1 LLKNTLNKKLMIVV
15 IPLGGIGQRFKDCG
29 YTRPKALIK
38 IFGKP
43 ILYYLLD
50 GLNLDTV
57 DFVYIPYNR
66 EYSDYNFESVLK
78 NDYPHVCFRFFKLEN
93 QTRGAAETIYLSLS
107 HLKLEN
113 DTPVLCLDGDN
124 FYECDVISRWG
135 GENCVFTMHDTT
147 SKPIYSYVKHDD
159 CSNIHEIKE
168 KEKISDYACT
178 GAYGFSSVSELKK
191 FALEVIHND
200 ERQHSEFYMSG
211 VIKRMLGGGTVFKNK
226 SVDKSQFICLGT
238 PIQLK
243 QFYNNFPLV
252 SSIRSTNRI
261 QNKRVCF
268 DLDNTL
274 VTYPLVKGD
283 YTTVKPIERNI
294 RFLRYLKK
302 LGNTIIIY
310 TARRMRTHH
319 GNVGK
324 INADVGK
331 ITFDTM
337 DRFEIP
343 FDELYFGK
351 PYADFYIDDLGVSP
365 FQDLE
370 KEMGYYD
377 NKIEPR
383 DFNSIDYDSIE
394 YVTKKGVDLSGEIHY
409 YSNIPSEIKDMFPLF
424 LGNENSDSYKM
435 ERIKG
440 TTVSDLYTS
449 ELLTT
454 ETLTHIMNSV
464 ARIQRVS
471 IEDGEVDIYKNY
483 SEKLEKRWNTY
494 DYSKFT
500 DSETTYK
507 DLLDKLKSYED
518 SGMGKKVVVHGDPVF
533 TNILINNHD
542 KIKFIDMRGKV
553 GEVLSIN
560 GDWLYDWA
568 KVYQSLIG
576 YDEILSCKSVSETY
590 KTRMVECFETYFT
603 EKYSE
608 EDLNNLKL
616 ITKSLL
622 FTLIPLHDDEKCQSY
637 YDLLR
642 KLP

>member
-1 LLKNTLNKKLMIVV
+1 MIVV
-15 IPLGGIGQRFKDCG
+15 IPLGGIGQRFKDHG

-50 GLNLDTV
+50 GLNLDNV

-78 NDYPHVCFRFFKLEN
+78 NDYPHVRFEFFKLEN
-93 QTRGAAETIYLSLS
+93 QTRGAAETIYLSLNQ
-107 HLKLEN
+107 LNTEN

-124 FYECDVISRWG
+124 FYDCDVITQWG
-135 GENCVFTMHDTT
+135 GENCVFTMHDTA
-147 SKPIYSYVKHDD
+147 SKPIYSYVECNDS
-159 CSNIHEIKE
+159 SNICDVKE
-168 KEKISDYACT
+168 KVKISDHACT
-178 GAYGFSSVSELKK
+178 GAYGFKSMSELKK
-191 FALEVIHND
+191 FALEIIRDD

-211 VIKRMLGGGTVFKNK
+211 VIKRMLDGGMVFKNK
-226 SVDKSQFICLGT
+226 SVDKSKFNCLGT
-238 PIQLK
+238 PLQVK

-252 SSIRSTNRI
+252 SSIQSTNRI

-331 ITFDTM
+331 ITFDTL
-337 DRFEIP
+337 DAFEIP
-343 FDELYFGK
+343 FDEVYFGK

-383 DFNSIDYDSIE
+383 DFNSIDYESIE
-394 YVTKKGVDLSGEIHY
+394 HVIKKGVDLSGEIHY

-424 LGNENSDSYKM
+424 FGSDNTDSYKM

-454 ETLTHIMNSV
+454 ETLTHVMNSV
-464 ARIQRVS
+464 ARIQRVTV
-471 IEDGEVDIYKNY
+471 EDDDVDIYKNY
-483 SEKLEKRWNTY
+483 SEKLKKRWNAY
-494 DYSKFT
+494 DYSRFE
-500 DSETTYK
+500 DSEKVYK
-507 DLLDKLKSYED
+507 DLLDKLKSYEN

-553 GEVLSIN
+553 GQVLSIN

-568 KVYQSLIG
+568 KMYQSLIG

-590 KTRMVECFETYFT
+590 KTRMVECFETHFT
-603 EKYSE
+603 QKYSE

-622 FTLIPLHDDEKCQSY
+622 FTLIPLHDDDKCQFY
-637 YDLLR
+637 YGLLR

>member
-1 LLKNTLNKKLMIVV
+1 MIVV
-15 IPLGGIGQRFKDCG
+15 IPLGGIGQRFKDHG

-50 GLNLDTV
+50 GLNLDNV

-78 NDYPHVCFRFFKLEN
+78 NDYPHVRFEFFKLEN
-93 QTRGAAETIYLSLS
+93 QTRGAAETIYLSLNQ
-107 HLKLEN
+107 LNTEN

-124 FYECDVISRWG
+124 FYDCDVITQWG

-147 SKPIYSYVKHDD
+147 SKPIYSYVECNDS
-159 CSNIHEIKE
+159 SNICDVKE
-168 KEKISDYACT
+168 KVKISDHACT
-178 GAYGFSSVSELKK
+178 GAYGFKSMSELKK
-191 FALEVIHND
+191 FALEIIRDD

-211 VIKRMLGGGTVFKNK
+211 VIKRMLDDGMVFKNK
-226 SVDKSQFICLGT
+226 SVDKSKFNCLGT
-238 PIQLK
+238 PLQVK

-252 SSIRSTNRI
+252 SSIQSTNRI

-331 ITFDTM
+331 ITFDTL
-337 DRFEIP
+337 DAFEIP
-343 FDELYFGK
+343 FDEVYFGK

-383 DFNSIDYDSIE
+383 DFNSIDYESIE
-394 YVTKKGVDLSGEIHY
+394 HVIKKGVDLSGEIHY

-424 LGNENSDSYKM
+424 FGSDNTDSYKM

-454 ETLTHIMNSV
+454 ETLTHVMNSV
-464 ARIQRVS
+464 ARIQRVTV
-471 IEDGEVDIYKNY
+471 EDDDVDIYKNY
-483 SEKLEKRWNTY
+483 SEKLKKRWNAC
-494 DYSKFT
+494 DYSRFE
-500 DSETTYK
+500 DSEKVYK
-507 DLLDKLKSYED
+507 DLLDKLKSYEN

-553 GEVLSIN
+553 GQVLSIN

-568 KVYQSLIG
+568 KMYQSLIG

-590 KTRMVECFETYFT
+590 KTRMIECFETHFT
-603 EKYSE
+603 QKYSE

-622 FTLIPLHDDEKCQSY
+622 FTLIPLHDDDKCQFY
-637 YDLLR
+637 YGLLR

>member
-1 LLKNTLNKKLMIVV
+1 MIVV
-15 IPLGGIGQRFKDCG
+15 IPLGGVGQRFKDHG
-29 YTRPKALIK
+29 YNRPKALIK

-50 GLNLDTV
+50 CLNLEKV

-66 EYSDYNFESVLK
+66 EYSYYNFESVLK
-78 NDYPHVCFRFFKLEN
+78 NDYPQIPFKFFKLEN
-93 QTRGAAETIYLSLS
+93 QTRGAAETIYKSLS
-107 HLKLEN
+107 QLKQDT

-124 FYECDVISRWG
+124 FYECDVVTQWN

-147 SKPIYSYVKHDD
+147 PKAIYSYIKCDD
-159 CSNIHEIKE
+159 FSNIQDIRE
-168 KEKISDYACT
+168 KDKISDYACT
-178 GAYGFSSVSELKK
+178 GAYGFSSILELKK
-191 FALEVIHND
+191 FAFEIIRDD

-211 VIKRMLGGGTVFKNK
+211 VIKRMLDGGLVFINK
-226 SVDKSQFICLGT
+226 MVDKSQFICLGT
-238 PIQLK
+238 PLQVK

-252 SSIRSTNRI
+252 SSIQSTNRI
-261 QNKRVCF
+261 QKKRICF

-294 RFLRYLKK
+294 QFLRYLKK

-331 ITFDTM
+331 ITFDTL
-337 DRFEIP
+337 DTFEIP
-343 FDELYFGK
+343 FDEVYFGK

-365 FQDLE
+365 FQDME
-370 KEMGYYD
+370 KELGYYD

-383 DFNSIDYDSIE
+383 RFNNIDYESIE
-394 YVTKKGVDLSGEIHY
+394 HVVKKGVDLSGEIYY

-424 LGNENSDSYKM
+424 FGSENSNSYKM
-435 ERIKG
+435 ERING
-440 TTVSDLYTS
+440 ITVSDLYTS
-449 ELLTT
+449 ELLSV
-454 ETLTHIMNSV
+454 ETLTHVMNSV
-464 ARIQRVS
+464 ARIQKVPVD
-471 IEDGEVDIYKNY
+471 EDHVNIYNNY
-483 SEKLEKRWNTY
+483 LEKLKRRWDAY
-494 DYSKFT
+494 DYSKFP
-500 DSETTYK
+500 DAETVYK
-507 DLLDKLKSYED
+507 DLHDQLKSYED
-518 SGMGKKVVVHGDPVF
+518 SGLGKKVVIHGDPVF
-533 TNILINNHD
+533 TNIIINNHD

-576 YDEILSCKSVSETY
+576 YDVILRCKSMSETY
-590 KTRMVECFETYFT
+590 KTKMVKCFETYFT
-603 EKYSE
+603 QKYSE

-622 FTLIPLHDDEKCQSY
+622 FTLIPLHDSEKCQSY
-637 YDLLR
+637 YDLLCE
-642 KLP
+642 LS

>member
-1 LLKNTLNKKLMIVV
+1 MIVV
-15 IPLGGIGQRFKDCG
+15 IPLGGVGQRFKDHG
-29 YTRPKALIK
+29 YSRPKALIR

-50 GLNLDTV
+50 GLKLDKV

-78 NDYPHVCFRFFKLEN
+78 NDYPQVRFKFFKLEN
-93 QTRGAAETIYLSLS
+93 QTRGAAETIYMSLNQ
-107 HLKLEN
+107 LKEET

-124 FYECDVISRWG
+124 FYQCDIVAQWG
-135 GENCVFTMHDTT
+135 GENCVFTTYDTT
-147 SKPIYSYVKHDD
+147 PKAIYSYVKCDD
-159 CSNIHEIKE
+159 CLGIRDIRE
-168 KEKISDYACT
+168 KDKISDHACT
-178 GAYGFSSVSELKK
+178 GAYGFSSVCELKRYT
-191 FALEVIHND
+191 FQIIRDD

-211 VIKRMLGGGTVFKNK
+211 VIKRMLGDGLVFTNK
-226 SVDKSQFICLGT
+226 MVDKSQYICLGT
-238 PIQLK
+238 PLQVK

-252 SSIRSTNRI
+252 SSIESTNRI
-261 QNKRVCF
+261 QNKRICF

-283 YTTVKPIERNI
+283 YTTVKPIECNI

-331 ITFDTM
+331 ITFDTLNT
-337 DRFEIP
+337 FEIP
-343 FDELYFGK
+343 FDEIYFGK

-370 KEMGYYD
+370 KELGYYD

-383 DFNSIDYDSIE
+383 YFNSIDYESIE
-394 YVTKKGVDLSGEIHY
+394 YVVKNGIDLSGEIHY
-409 YSNIPSEIKDMFPLF
+409 YLNIPSEIKDMFPMF
-424 LGNENSDSYKM
+424 LGSENSKSYKM
-435 ERIKG
+435 ERING
-440 TTVSDLYTS
+440 ITVSDLYTS

-454 ETLTHIMNSV
+454 ETLTHVLNSV
-464 ARIQRVS
+464 MRIQKVPVD
-471 IEDGEVDIYKNY
+471 EDDVNIYNNY
-483 SEKLEKRWNTY
+483 SEKLKRRWDAY
-494 DYSKFT
+494 DYSKFP
-500 DSETTYK
+500 DSETVYK
-507 DLLDKLKSYED
+507 DLFDQLKFYED
-518 SGMGKKVVVHGDPVF
+518 SGLGKKVVIHGDPVF
-533 TNILINNHD
+533 TNIIINNHD

-568 KVYQSLIG
+568 KIYQSLIG
-576 YDEILSCKSVSETY
+576 YDTILRCKSMSETY
-590 KTRMVECFETYFT
+590 KTRMVKYFETYFT
-603 EKYSE
+603 QKYSE

-622 FTLIPLHDDEKCQSY
+622 FSLIPLHDSEKCQSY
-637 YDLLR
+637 YELLR
-642 KLP
+642 KFA

>member
-1 LLKNTLNKKLMIVV
+1 
-15 IPLGGIGQRFKDCG
+15 
-29 YTRPKALIK
+29 
-38 IFGKP
+38 
-43 ILYYLLD
+43 
-50 GLNLDTV
+50 
-57 DFVYIPYNR
+57 
-66 EYSDYNFESVLK
+66 
-78 NDYPHVCFRFFKLEN
+78 
-93 QTRGAAETIYLSLS
+93 
-107 HLKLEN
+107 
-113 DTPVLCLDGDN
+113 
-124 FYECDVISRWG
+124 
-135 GENCVFTMHDTT
+135 
-147 SKPIYSYVKHDD
+147 
-159 CSNIHEIKE
+159 
-168 KEKISDYACT
+168 
-178 GAYGFSSVSELKK
+178 
-191 FALEVIHND
+191 
-200 ERQHSEFYMSG
+200 
-211 VIKRMLGGGTVFKNK
+211 
-226 SVDKSQFICLGT
+226 
-238 PIQLK
+238 
-243 QFYNNFPLV
+243 
-252 SSIRSTNRI
+252 
-261 QNKRVCF
+261 
-268 DLDNTL
+268 
-274 VTYPLVKGD
+274 
-283 YTTVKPIERNI
+283 
-294 RFLRYLKK
+294 
-302 LGNTIIIY
+302 
-310 TARRMRTHH
+310 MRTHH

-331 ITFDTM
+331 ITFDTL

-518 SGMGKKVVVHGDPVF
+518 SGMGKRVVVHGDPVF

-590 KTRMVECFETYFT
+590 KTRMVECFETYFA